1 MKHSNSEKL
10 KAVLFLLGMIGI
22 GCYSSSAQAKKK
34 VTYYSVKAGTVIHV
48 RLGTTLNSKTAQVG
62 HTFNSTTVDP
72 VYSSKGVVLIPA
84 GSTVVGRVTSA
95 IPGAKN
101 GKPGTIDVDFTS
113 VKLPNHRTA
122 AINGTLT
129 SLDADGTTSNEEGTA
144 SGKKTSKRKL
154 KFIGGGAAGG
164 AVIGGIAGG
173 GSGALI
179 GAGVGAVG
187 GLVGKKLSKGPN
199 AEVTKGTEFGVYL
212 NRAISLPRYH

>member
-1 MKHSNSEKL
+1 MKHVNFDRL
-10 KAVLFLLGMIGI
+10 KAVLLLLGVIGV

-34 VTYYSVKAGTVIHV
+34 ITYYSVKAGTVIRV
-48 RLGTTLNSKTAQVG
+48 RLETTLNSKSSHVG
-62 HTFNSTTVDP
+62 QTFNSTVVDP
-72 VYSSKGVVLIPA
+72 VYSSQGVLLIPA
-84 GSTVVGRVTSA
+84 GSTVVGHVTSA

-113 VKLPNHRTA
+113 IKLPNHRTA

-129 SLDADGTTSNEEGTA
+129 SLEADGTTSNEEGTA
-144 SGKKTSKRKL
+144 TGKKTSKRKL

-173 GSGALI
+173 GSGAAI

-187 GLVGKKLSKGPN
+187 GFIGKKLSKGPN
-199 AEVTKGTEFGVYL
+199 AEVARGTEFGVYL
-212 NRAISLPRYH
+212 NRAISLPRYK